1 MKYYQELTILPCA
14 EVPAYFIWSKVYQ
27 QLHLGFASHQDE
39 HGHVPI
45 GISFPDYQELSAGK
59 NNCRKPL
66 SAEKSK
72 GLPTCAFGYRLR
84 LFAMEES
91 SLQEFAVRDRLAR
104 LADYVHITSIR
115 PIPSV
120 LKGYANY
127 RRFHQK
133 SSAEQKARRY
143 AKRHNISYEEALA
156 LFPAREFDKNV
167 PYIQLKS
174 LTNKNPF
181 RLFIKKDF
189 REKNIENAFGSYG
202 LSDISTVPEF

>member
-45 GISFPDYQELSAGK
+45 GISFPDYQELSDGK
-59 NNCRKPL
+59 NTCCKPL

>member
-45 GISFPDYQELSAGK
+45 GISFPDYQELSTGK

-66 SAEKSK
+66 SAEKSND
-72 GLPTCAFGYRLR
+72 LPTCAFGHRLR

>member
-66 SAEKSK
+66 SAEKAN
-72 GLPTCAFGYRLR
+72 GLPTCAFGHRLR

>member
-72 GLPTCAFGYRLR
+72 CLPTCAF
-84 LFAMEES
+84 A
-91 SLQEFAVRDRLAR
+91 
-104 LADYVHITSIR
+104 
-115 PIPSV
+115 
-120 LKGYANY
+120 
-127 RRFHQK
+127 
-133 SSAEQKARRY
+133 
-143 AKRHNISYEEALA
+143 
-156 LFPAREFDKNV
+156 
-167 PYIQLKS
+167 
-174 LTNKNPF
+174 
-181 RLFIKKDF
+181 
-189 REKNIENAFGSYG
+189 
-202 LSDISTVPEF
+202 

>member
-66 SAEKSK
+66 SAEKSND
-72 GLPTCAFGYRLR
+72 LPTCAFGHRLR

>member
-66 SAEKSK
+66 SAEKSND
-72 GLPTCAFGYRLR
+72 LPTCAFGYRLR

-189 REKNIENAFGSYG
+189 REKNIEKAFGSYG

>member
-72 GLPTCAFGYRLR
+72 GLPICAFGYRLR

>member
-45 GISFPDYQELSAGK
+45 GISFPDYQELSTGK

-72 GLPTCAFGYRLR
+72 GLPTCAFGHRLR

-133 SSAEQKARRY
+133 NSAEQKARRY

-156 LFPAREFDKNV
+156 LFPAREFDKNI

>member
-66 SAEKSK
+66 SAVKSK